1 MKEKIL
7 TSIADS
13 SDFRKK
19 YNGVMNHCFKPSIVS
34 TSDSNTPN
42 SHNIGTFTPSSSV
55 SGYGWINAQDT
66 VIQSHY
72 GNTTGCDMEPPTA
85 PDSDY
90 QYPYSIQLAG
100 HTYLLENTEI
110 GTKTKQFLEASH
122 NFANGYNDSEITHG
136 AEYTLSQTTSVKGT
150 PHTMYLYNVQ
160 ANFTEGQKGWKWLKH
175 ACSSVASGVKKAT
188 SSAVSAAKSATSSVA
203 NFAKA
208 TAGDA
213 TEIACDAASAT
224 ADVAEE
230 VGTAGAA
237 TAAEPAEIGGEEVG
251 CTLAGEAVDAAVN
264 K

>member
-7 TSIADS
+7 TSIANS
-13 SDFRKK
+13 SDFQKK

-85 PDSDY
+85 ADSDY

-136 AEYTLSQTTSVKGT
+136 SEYTLSQTTSVKGT
-150 PHTMYLYNVQ
+150 PHTIYLYNVQ
-160 ANFTEGQKGWKWLKH
+160 ANFTEGQKGWGWFTH
-175 ACSSVASGVKKAT
+175 ACSSVESSVTKDVSSV
-188 SSAVSAAKSATSSVA
+188 SSAVKAVA
-203 NFAKA
+203 
-208 TAGDA
+208 GEA
-213 TEIACDAASAT
+213 TEVTCDAAAGT

-230 VGTAGAA
+230 VATEGAA
-237 TAAEPAEIGGEEVG
+237 TAAEPEEISGEEVG
-251 CTLAGEAVDAAVN
+251 CAALGKAVDAAVN
-264 K
+264 S

>member
-13 SDFRKK
+13 SDFQRK

-160 ANFTEGQKGWKWLKH
+160 ANFTEGQKGFGNWFKH
-175 ACSSVASGVKKAT
+175 ACSSVVSSTVSGVKKAT
-188 SSAVSAAKSATSSVA
+188 SSVT

-208 TAGDA
+208 TAGEA
-213 TEIACDAASAT
+213 TEVACDAASAG

-237 TAAEPAEIGGEEVG
+237 TAAEPAEIAGEEVG
-251 CTLAGEAVDAAVN
+251 CALAGSAVDAAVN
-264 K
+264 N

>member
-1 MKEKIL
+1 MEEKIL

-13 SDFRKK
+13 SDFRRK
-19 YNGVMNHCFKPSIVS
+19 YNGVVNHCFKPSIVS

-110 GTKTKQFLEASH
+110 GTKMKQFLEASH

-136 AEYTLSQTTSVKGT
+136 AQYTLSQTTSVKGT
-150 PHTMYLYNVQ
+150 PHTLYLYNVQ
-160 ANFTEGQKGWKWLKH
+160 ANFTEGQRWRWFH
-175 ACSSVASGVKKAT
+175 HFCSSVKSGIK
-188 SSAVSAAKSATSSVA
+188 SAAKKVKKETTTVSGILKSQ
-203 NFAKA
+203 
-208 TAGDA
+208 AG
-213 TEIACDAASAT
+213 TIAETGCDIAAGGV
-224 ADVAEE
+224 DVAEE
-230 VGTAGAA
+230 VATEAAA
-237 TAAEPAEIGGEEVG
+237 TAVEAEEMEGEEVACG
-251 CTLAGEAVDAAVN
+251 LFGTVVDAAVN
-264 K
+264 N